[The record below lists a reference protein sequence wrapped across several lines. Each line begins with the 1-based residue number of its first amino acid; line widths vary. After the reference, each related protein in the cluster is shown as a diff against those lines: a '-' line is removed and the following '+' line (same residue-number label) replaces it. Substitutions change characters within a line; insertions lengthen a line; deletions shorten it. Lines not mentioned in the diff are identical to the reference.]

1 MKFFKDFMILGNPFG
16 NKKIPSVAE
25 LWKNEK
31 KQYRIWIFTYPILLA
46 LLAILLGVQ
55 IILNFDSKRIELILS
70 ILSILFT
77 GATLFFYII
86 SLFISYK
93 EKDFASLGNRSFF
106 VNLIGFSLS
115 LISILHSTVS
125 MIKDLK
131 KDDKYFILIL
141 VIQIILVGLVFFLI
155 PYFYTRVLKIKSIFR
170 LSHSI
175 IIFEKQIN
183 ELKNDPQTYSK
194 YMDIFNMA
202 QNNPHQ
208 TNQNNTTNPS
218 DLNVDNEINN
228 TKTEKPI
235 SKTEKIRIALEKLPL
250 TNLYEIAKK
259 LEISGYQD
267 LKKQELIELLIRI
280 LGQQEK

>member
-1 MKFFKDFMILGNPFG
+1 M
-16 NKKIPSVAE
+16 
-25 LWKNEK
+25 
-31 KQYRIWIFTYPILLA
+31 
-46 LLAILLGVQ
+46 Q

-194 YMDIFNMA
+194 YMDIFSMA

-228 TKTEKPI
+228 AKTEKPI